1 MEDLDGLVN
10 ILLLPLEELD
20 GFLKD
25 EKEKLL
31 VVKKS
36 LEIMTNSAGVALSST
51 IDKRLHLQRFY
62 FLENAEIEGAQ
73 RNCSNKM
80 NIWTQPQ
87 TLV

>member
-1 MEDLDGLVN
+1 
-10 ILLLPLEELD
+10 
-20 GFLKD
+20 
-25 EKEKLL
+25 
-31 VVKKS
+31 
-36 LEIMTNSAGVALSST
+36 MTNSAGVALST

-73 RNCSNKM
+73 RNCSNKI